1 VDPLRAGAPLAKKP
15 REAPWSRQDRAGG
28 SPSHPSA
35 ETGTKEMV
43 YTVDEQ
49 QLMELLTVVSC
60 LGHVHEIAD
69 PISRSEILTRAQI
82 HLDRLRPRFAA
93 SAAQSGGLCLTEDV

>member
-1 VDPLRAGAPLAKKP
+1 MYRVWTCVAK
-15 REAPWSRQDRAGG
+15 
-28 SPSHPSA
+28 

-49 QLMELLTVVSC
+49 QLMELWTVVSC

-82 HLDRLRPRFAA
+82 HLTAFVLDLQPVPHNLAGSASPRMFNA
-93 SAAQSGGLCLTEDV
+93 